1 MNFSNYIFKGLI
13 HYLYILFNLVDF
25 KDYGFLIFILM
36 GLFILF
42 IFSKTIRESI
52 LNLIKTFLNI
62 VKTIPGF
69 LFLVLFSSYYIY
81 ILILFE
87 EKISILIL
95 VMSIYLTIKSFVETN
110 LALLADSK
118 KTIKTVIWDFI
129 KVILLLIIQQLVFT
143 LEFEN
148 FNNIKYIFIPLILIP
163 IYSILFFAL
172 KNYVN
177 YDNFYKKYIRKT
189 NLSHYEL
196 YKLFNYSLSVCETYK
211 NNEILLSKLLT
222 ENKFLTYNEYIV
234 KIDEIFPSIINYFN
248 NTKETKIHKKIIRSK
263 IYLLFHY
270 IWIFNI
276 LVVIYYIVKIRFFE
290 LNPSFEYYIILA
302 ILYIYLWYDMMK
314 IKEIKN
320 QYDFCIYSFIY
331 ILTIIFI
338 LKYSISLVQFRLSEI
353 GFVIPLFIFFRYI
366 SYNKNPINF
375 LSLPFLSE
383 ENFFG
388 LDPKNYKK

>member
-1 MNFSNYIFKGLI
+1 M
-13 HYLYILFNLVDF
+13 
-25 KDYGFLIFILM
+25 
-36 GLFILF
+36 
-42 IFSKTIRESI
+42 
-52 LNLIKTFLNI
+52 
-62 VKTIPGF
+62 
-69 LFLVLFSSYYIY
+69 
-81 ILILFE
+81 
-87 EKISILIL
+87 
-95 VMSIYLTIKSFVETN
+95 
-110 LALLADSK
+110 
-118 KTIKTVIWDFI
+118 
-129 KVILLLIIQQLVFT
+129 
-143 LEFEN
+143 
-148 FNNIKYIFIPLILIP
+148 
-163 IYSILFFAL
+163 
-172 KNYVN
+172 
-177 YDNFYKKYIRKT
+177 
-189 NLSHYEL
+189 
-196 YKLFNYSLSVCETYK
+196 
-211 NNEILLSKLLT
+211 
-222 ENKFLTYNEYIV
+222 
-234 KIDEIFPSIINYFN
+234 
-248 NTKETKIHKKIIRSK
+248 
-263 IYLLFHY
+263 LFHY